1 MIRCWSRLVTLGLV
15 GLTQVSSLHSHQNL
29 VLTVALQSW
38 AKHLRMLHAGT
49 SKPPTNPEA
58 AAAAFTKEVG
68 KLQSLYEKVQHIY
81 QESPEHQEELR
92 KLRIALEAHMKFLK
106 I

>member
-29 VLTVALQSW
+29 VLTEALQ
-38 AKHLRMLHAGT
+38 KHLKMLRAGT

-58 AAAAFTKEVG
+58 AAAAFTKEVE